1 MRATIL
7 LVVVLLPVALFPSGA
22 AAAVD
27 EALFEPFEGQTIA
40 EITIS
45 GNDLTKDH
53 IVTREFELGPGNV
66 FSLEALRADVRRLYN
81 LGIFT
86 SVTVTP
92 YETEGGL
99 GLQYTL
105 REFPGLIPYIT
116 ASYSELNGWSV
127 GPAVSA
133 TNLFG
138 RNIDVSAFMLFGGR
152 RAYSLKVGAP
162 WIADERVSL
171 DVVARR
177 ITRDN
182 DYYGFEETSD
192 EFTPSIGRPLGENGR
207 ARLMLSYFGVE
218 SNEDGH
224 TLSGDNRDNMFR
236 VGTAVGYDSR
246 DDYRNPHEGWQL
258 DLQVMKTGGALG
270 GDGNFWTTAGDVRRY
285 QPLGERHTLAVGALT
300 TLQTGTVGED
310 IPEYMQFNLGGVNSI
325 RGHRPDGLAMTL
337 YGKNQLLTTVEYRF
351 LASDIREYEVF
362 GWPVGVGLQLALFGD
377 AGVAWNDD
385 SDFSWGR
392 KETGYGVGV
401 RLLVPVVDMIRM
413 DVGFNSDGEATFHF
427 AIDQKFEAQ
436 RKRLR

>member
-7 LVVVLLPVALFPSGA
+7 LLVILLLVILVPSIAGA
-22 AAAVD
+22 SID
-27 EALFEPFEGQTIA
+27 EALFEPFEGQTVT
-40 EITIS
+40 EITFS
-45 GNDLTKDH
+45 GNKLTKDH
-53 IVTREFELGPGNV
+53 IIARELELEVGRPL
-66 FSLEALRADVRRLYN
+66 SLDALREDIRRLHN

-86 SVTVTP
+86 SVKVIP

-99 GLQYTL
+99 GLEYSL

-138 RNIDVSAFMLFGGR
+138 RNLDVSAYMLFGGR
-152 RAYSLKVGAP
+152 RAYSLKFGAP

-171 DVVARR
+171 DVTARR

-192 EFTPSIGRPLGENGR
+192 EFTPSIGRPIGENGR
-207 ARLMLSYFGVE
+207 TRLMFSYFGVE

-258 DLQVMKTGGALG
+258 DLEVMKTGGALG
-270 GDGNFWTTAGDVRRY
+270 GDGNFWTTAADVRRY
-285 QPLGERHTLAVGALT
+285 QPVAERHTLAVGTLT
-300 TLQTGTVGED
+300 TLQTGTVGTD

-325 RGHRPDGLAMTL
+325 RGHRPDGLAKTL
-337 YGKNQLLTTVEYRF
+337 YGKNQLITTVEYRF

-385 SDFSWGR
+385 NDLSWER
-392 KETGYGVGV
+392 TETGYGFGV

>member
-1 MRATIL
+1 MRATIPL
-7 LVVVLLPVALFPSGA
+7 LMILLPIILIPPIA
-22 AAAVD
+22 AAAID
-27 EALFEPFEGQTIA
+27 EALLEPYEGQTIA

-53 IVTREFELGPGNV
+53 IVTREFELNPGDV
-66 FSLEALRADVRRLYN
+66 FGLEALRRDVRRLYN

-86 SVTVTP
+86 SVQVTP

-99 GLQYTL
+99 GLEYIL

-116 ASYSELNGWSV
+116 ASYSELNGWSA

-133 TNLFG
+133 TNLLG

-152 RAYSLKVGAP
+152 RAYSLRFGAP

-171 DVVARR
+171 DVMARR

-192 EFTPSIGRPLGENGR
+192 ELTPEIGRPIGENGR

-236 VGTAVGYDSR
+236 VGTAIGYDSR
-246 DDYRNPHEGWQL
+246 DDYRNPHEGWEL
-258 DLQVMKTGGALG
+258 DLEVMKTGGALG
-270 GDGNFWTTAGDVRRY
+270 GDGNFWTTSGDARRF
-285 QPLGERHTLAVGALT
+285 QPLGERHTLAVGSLA
-300 TLQTGTVGED
+300 TLQTGTVGTD

-325 RGHRPDGLAMTL
+325 RGHPPDGLAMTFR
-337 YGKNQLLTTVEYRF
+337 GKNQLITTVEYRF
-351 LASDIREYEVF
+351 LASDIREYEIF
-362 GWPVGVGLQLALFGD
+362 GWPVGLGLQLALFGD
-377 AGVAWNDD
+377 AGLAWSDD
-385 SDFSWGR
+385 NDFSW
-392 KETGYGVGV
+392 KSTETGYGVGV
-401 RLLVPVVDMIRM
+401 RLLVPVVDMVRM
-413 DVGFNSDGEATFHF
+413 DVGFDRDGRAVFHF

>member
-7 LVVVLLPVALFPSGA
+7 LLVTLSIVALIPALS

-27 EALFEPFEGQTIA
+27 EALFEPYEGQIIA
-40 EITIS
+40 EITLS

-53 IVTREFELGPGNV
+53 IITREFELNPGDV
-66 FSLEALRADVRRLYN
+66 FSLEALREDVRRLHN
-81 LGIFT
+81 IGIFT
-86 SVTVTP
+86 SVKVTP
-92 YETEGGL
+92 YETEDGL
-99 GLQYTL
+99 GLEYTL

-116 ASYSELNGWSV
+116 MSYSELNGWSA

-138 RNIDVSAFMLFGGR
+138 RNIDVSAFVLFGGR
-152 RAYSLKVGAP
+152 RAYSLRFGAP

-171 DVVARR
+171 DLMARR

-192 EFTPSIGRPLGENGR
+192 EFTPEIGRPIGENGR
-207 ARLMLSYFGVE
+207 ARLMFSYFGVE

-224 TLSGDNRDNMFR
+224 TLSGNNRDNMVR
-236 VGTAVGYDSR
+236 VGAAVGYDSR

-258 DLQVMKTGGALG
+258 DLEAMKTGGALG
-270 GDGNFWTTAGDVRRY
+270 GDGNFWTTSGDIRRY
-285 QPLGERHTLAVGALT
+285 QPLGKRHTLAVGTLA
-300 TLQTGTVGED
+300 TLQTGTVGTD

-325 RGHRPDGLAMTL
+325 RGHAPDGLAMTFR
-337 YGKNQLLTTVEYRF
+337 GKNQLITTVEYRF
-351 LASDIREYEVF
+351 LASDIKEYEIL
-362 GWPVGVGLQLALFGD
+362 GWPLAVGLQLALFGD
-377 AGVAWNDD
+377 AGTAWSDD
-385 SDFSWGR
+385 NDFSWDNT
-392 KETGYGVGV
+392 ETGYGLGV
-401 RLLVPVVDMIRM
+401 RLLVPVVDMVRM
-413 DVGFNSDGEATFHF
+413 DVGFDRDGTAVFHF

>member
-7 LVVVLLPVALFPSGA
+7 LLAVLMLPLP

-27 EALFEPFEGQTIA
+27 EALFEPYEGQTIA

-45 GNDLTKDH
+45 GNNLTKDH
-53 IVTREFELGPGNV
+53 IVTREFELNPSDV
-66 FSLEALRADVRRLYN
+66 FGLEALRRDVRRLYT
-81 LGIFT
+81 LGICT
-86 SVTVTP
+86 SVQVAP

-99 GLQYTL
+99 GLEYTL
-105 REFPGLIPYIT
+105 RELPSLIPYIT

-138 RNIDVSAFMLFGGR
+138 RNIDVSAYMLFGGR
-152 RAYSLKVGAP
+152 RAYSLEFGAP
-162 WIADERVSL
+162 WIAAERVSL
-171 DVVARR
+171 DVTARR

-192 EFTPSIGRPLGENGR
+192 EFTPSIGRPIGENGR
-207 ARLMLSYFGVE
+207 ARLMFSYLGVE
-218 SNEDGH
+218 SNKDGH

-258 DLQVMKTGGALG
+258 DLEVMRTGGALG

-285 QPLGERHTLAVGALT
+285 QPLGKRHTLAVGALA
-300 TLQTGTVGED
+300 TLQTGTVGTD
-310 IPEYMQFNLGGVNSI
+310 VPEYTQFNLGGVNSI
-325 RGHRPDGLAMTL
+325 RGHQPDGLAMTL
-337 YGKNQLLTTVEYRF
+337 YGKNQLITTVEYRF
-351 LASDIREYEVF
+351 LASDIREYEIF
-362 GWPVGVGLQLALFGD
+362 GWPLGVGLQLALFGD
-377 AGVAWNDD
+377 AGVAWSDD
-385 SDFSWGR
+385 SDLSR
-392 KETGYGVGV
+392 ERTEVGYGVGV
-401 RLLVPVVDMIRM
+401 RLLVPVVDMVRR
-413 DVGFNSDGEATFHF
+413 DVGCDRDGRVVFHF

>member
-7 LVVVLLPVALFPSGA
+7 FLVILLPIILIPSGV

-27 EALFEPFEGQTIA
+27 EALFEPYEGQTIA
-40 EITIS
+40 EITLS
-45 GNDLTKDH
+45 GNDLTKSH
-53 IVTREFELGPGNV
+53 IVTREFELGPGDV
-66 FSLEALRADVRRLYN
+66 FSLEALRRDVRRLYN

-86 SVTVTP
+86 SVQVAP

-99 GLQYTL
+99 GLEYML

-138 RNIDVSAFMLFGGR
+138 RNLDVSAYMLFGGR
-152 RAYSLKVGAP
+152 RAYSLEFGAP

-171 DVVARR
+171 DITARR

-182 DYYGFEETSD
+182 DYYSFEETSD
-192 EFTPSIGRPLGENGR
+192 EFTPSIGRPIGENGR
-207 ARLMLSYFGVE
+207 ARLMFSYFGVE
-218 SNEDGH
+218 GNEDGH

-258 DLQVMKTGGALG
+258 DLEVMRTGGALG
-270 GDGNFWTTAGDVRRY
+270 GDGNFWTTSGDVRRY
-285 QPLGERHTLAVGALT
+285 QPLGERHTLAVGTLA
-300 TLQTGTVGED
+300 TLQTGTIGTD

-325 RGHRPDGLAMTL
+325 RGHRPDGLAKTL
-337 YGKNQLLTTVEYRF
+337 YGKNELITTVEYRF
-351 LASDIREYEVF
+351 LASDIKEYEIF
-362 GWPVGVGLQLALFGD
+362 GWPVGLGLQLALFAD
-377 AGVAWNDD
+377 AGVAWSDD
-385 SDFSWGR
+385 EDLSWERTG
-392 KETGYGVGV
+392 TGYGVGV
-401 RLLVPVVDMIRM
+401 RVLVPVVDMVRM
-413 DVGFNSDGEATFHF
+413 DVGFDRDGRAVFHF
-427 AIDQKFEAQ
+427 AIAQKFEAQ